1 VLLALA
7 VFFYA
12 SSSSSWWLFAALLPS
27 SDVGMLG
34 YLVNPRVGAL
44 AYNVFH
50 TYLPPA
56 VLVVVGGI
64 ISTEATSSLGIVWCA
79 HSGTDHTLG

>member
-1 VLLALA
+1 LFVVVLRT
-7 VFFYA
+7 
-12 SSSSSWWLFAALLPS
+12 P
-27 SDVGMLG
+27 DVGMLG
-34 YLVNPRVGAL
+34 HFTNPRVGAL

-50 TYLPPA
+50 TYLPPS